1 MELIDT
7 HVHFWDL
14 RRSEISYPWLSPGE
28 PHPVL
33 GEIDQIKSPLYDAY
47 AFIAESRHSGVTKVV
62 HVEADARSDNPRAE
76 TDWLEAMARS
86 QGMPNAIVAHVD
98 LAAPDVGERL
108 ASERTCALVRGVRDF
123 GTTRYLQDSSSVPGF
138 EHGVAALEESGLI
151 FDLDCAWPE
160 MPAGRD
166 FAQRHP
172 ALTVVLE
179 HIGYPRRRDPEY
191 FAQWSQGIR
200 ILAQAENVSCK
211 LSGLGMTDRS
221 WTIDSLRPWVE
232 TCIEA
237 FGPQRCL
244 YGSNWPV
251 DRIAGSYTAAAATF
265 LELISDC
272 TEAEQEAICSGN
284 AARVYRLG
292 QA

>member
-33 GEIDQIKSPLYDAY
+33 GEIDQIKSPLYDPR

-62 HVEADARSDNPRAE
+62 HVEADARSENPRAE

-86 QGMPNAIVAHVD
+86 QGLPDAIVAHVD
-98 LAAPDVGERL
+98 LAAPDVADRLAGER
-108 ASERTCALVRGVRDF
+108 ACALARGVRDF
-123 GTTRYLQDSSSVPGF
+123 GTTRYLKDASSAPGF
-138 EHGVAALEESGLI
+138 ERGVAALAESGLV
-151 FDLDCAWPE
+151 FDLDCAWQE

-166 FAQRHP
+166 PAERHP

-179 HIGYPRRRDPEY
+179 HIGYPRQRDAEY
-191 FAQWSQGIR
+191 FAHWREGIR
-200 ILAQAENVSCK
+200 VLAGAENVSCK

-237 FGPQRCL
+237 FGPGRCL
-244 YGSNWPV
+244 YGSNWPI
-251 DRIAGSYTAAAATF
+251 DRIASSYTAAASAF
-265 LELISDC
+265 LELISSC
-272 TEAEQEAICSGN
+272 TDGEQVAICSGN
-284 AARVYRLG
+284 AARVYRLA
-292 QA
+292 QS